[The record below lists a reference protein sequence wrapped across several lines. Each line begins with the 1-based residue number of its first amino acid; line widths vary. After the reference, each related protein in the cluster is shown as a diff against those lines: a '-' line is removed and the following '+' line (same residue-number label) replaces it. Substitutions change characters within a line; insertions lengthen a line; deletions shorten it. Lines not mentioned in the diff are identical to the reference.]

1 MVLSLAVTIF
11 QSSRS
16 MGLKCISLVWPLL
29 KIYAPIN
36 SLSPAEIMPP
46 AYFSFWFSRRPYDKI
61 SWDTLRCFSIDR
73 LCSETQ
79 LEMSHEFQIFWL
91 HAYITKSLSDAR
103 EFLWFFFCSSAVS
116 LQPWQMLAQHLA
128 LLIRFKMYPNSFTCL
143 HTNLKHFIK

>member
-1 MVLSLAVTIF
+1 MKISAQFQNDFLFYFMVLSLAVTIF

-16 MGLKCISLVWPLL
+16 MGPKCISLVWPLL

-103 EFLWFFFCSSAVS
+103 EFLWFFFLFICSVTSTLADVS
-116 LQPWQMLAQHLA
+116 TT
-128 LLIRFKMYPNSFTCL
+128 FSFVNT
-143 HTNLKHFIK
+143 F